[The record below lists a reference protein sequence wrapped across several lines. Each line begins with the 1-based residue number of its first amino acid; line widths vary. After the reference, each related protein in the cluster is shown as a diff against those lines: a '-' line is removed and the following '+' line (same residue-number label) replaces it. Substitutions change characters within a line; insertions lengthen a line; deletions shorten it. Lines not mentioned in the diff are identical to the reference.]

1 MINNL
6 RWIGAL
12 GAVYVACAAV
22 GTAQASPDDRAEARG
37 PGAIGAEAAVTGN
50 TAPWLAALDE
60 RSTALNR
67 GYGLGDHAERG
78 QLGAP
83 GSTWLVA
90 LNARSAEMNREYGL
104 GDYRRPFV
112 ADDRSG
118 LRGSDRLALTVVSV
132 PSTTADDGFA
142 WEDAAL
148 SVAATLGIA
157 ALLGAGAVSIRYR
170 RGLTPR

>member
-12 GAVYVACAAV
+12 GAVYVAFAAV
-22 GTAQASPDDRAEARG
+22 GTAQAAPDDRAEARG
-37 PGAIGAEAAVTGN
+37 PGAIEAEAPVTGPN
-50 TAPWLAALDE
+50 
-60 RSTALNR
+60 
-67 GYGLGDHAERG
+67 
-78 QLGAP
+78 
-83 GSTWLVA
+83 WLVA
-90 LNARSAEMNREYGL
+90 LSARSAELNREYGL
-104 GDYRRPFV
+104 GDYRRPFA

-118 LRGSDRLALTVVSV
+118 LRGSNRLALTVVSV

-142 WEDAAL
+142 WDDAAL
-148 SVAATLGIA
+148 SVAATLGVA

>member
-12 GAVYVACAAV
+12 GAVYVAFAAV
-22 GTAQASPDDRAEARG
+22 GAAQAAPDDRAEARG
-37 PGAIGAEAAVTGN
+37 PGAIEAEAPVPGD
-50 TAPWLAALDE
+50 TAPWLAAL
-60 RSTALNR
+60 S
-67 GYGLGDHAERG
+67 
-78 QLGAP
+78 
-83 GSTWLVA
+83 
-90 LNARSAEMNREYGL
+90 ARSAELNREYGL
-104 GDYRRPFV
+104 GDYRQPFA

-132 PSTTADDGFA
+132 PTTTADDGFA
-142 WEDAAL
+142 WDDAAL